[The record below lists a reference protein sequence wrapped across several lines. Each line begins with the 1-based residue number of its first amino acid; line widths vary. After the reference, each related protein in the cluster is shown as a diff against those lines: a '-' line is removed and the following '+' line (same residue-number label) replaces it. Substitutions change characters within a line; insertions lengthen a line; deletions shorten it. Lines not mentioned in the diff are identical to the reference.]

1 MNYKLD
7 ITYKGT
13 NYHGFAKQIDQV
25 TIEQTIL
32 DCLKDLFN
40 LDVKLF
46 ASGRTDRYVHAV
58 RQVINIKHKDL
69 NIPPEALLH
78 ALNAKLPSDIRAL
91 TCVIVDDNFHAR
103 FSAKSKTYIYLMNL
117 GFQFNVF
124 EQDIIYQY
132 NQGVDLSKLDEFIN
146 IVQGKHDFLSFSTS
160 ELDNTIRTIKKIEY
174 SFDNNILVIK
184 VTGDGFLRNMVR
196 MLIGAF
202 LDYNEEKTNTLAIK
216 NLLEQPKK
224 GAAIRKAP
232 GCGLYLYDI
241 EY

>member
-13 NYHGFAKQIDQV
+13 NYYGFAKQIDQV

-32 DCLKDLFN
+32 DCLKELFN

-46 ASGRTDRYVHAV
+46 ASGRTDRYVHAIK
-58 RQVINIKHKDL
+58 QVINIRHKEL
-69 NIPPEALLH
+69 NLEPHAIMC
-78 ALNAKLPSDIRAL
+78 ALNAKLPSDIRVL
-91 TCVIVDDNFHAR
+91 TCNLVDDNFHAR

-117 GFQFNVF
+117 NFQFNVF

-132 NQGVDLSKLDEFIN
+132 NQGVDLDKLDEFIDLVKGEHN
-146 IVQGKHDFLSFSTS
+146 FLSFSTS
-160 ELDNTIRTIKKIEY
+160 ELENTIRTIHNMEY
-174 SFDNNILVIK
+174 SYNDNILLIK
-184 VTGDGFLRNMVR
+184 VQGDGFLRNMVR
-196 MLIGAF
+196 MLIGSF
-202 LDYNEEKTNTLAIK
+202 LDYNENKTDMMFLK
-216 NLLEQPKK
+216 NLFDNPKK

-232 GCGLYLYDI
+232 GCGLYLYDV

>member
-32 DCLKDLFN
+32 DCLKNLFN

-46 ASGRTDRYVHAV
+46 ASGRTDRYVHAI
-58 RQVINIKHKDL
+58 RQVINIKHKEL
-69 NIPPEALLH
+69 NLPPEAIMH
-78 ALNAKLPSDIRAL
+78 ALNAKLPSDIRVL
-91 TCVIVDDNFHAR
+91 TCVTVDDNFHAR

-132 NQGVDLSKLDEFIN
+132 NQSVELDKLDEFIN
-146 IVQGKHDFLSFSTS
+146 VVEGKHNFLSFSTS
-160 ELDNTIRTIKKIEY
+160 ELENTIRTIKKMEY

-202 LDYNEEKTNTLAIK
+202 LDYNEGKTSIVTIK
-216 NLLEQPKK
+216 DLLEQPKK

-232 GCGLYLYDI
+232 GCGLYLFDI